1 MSRFIILSEQL
12 ENKFRGKFH
21 FPFSILRLSFAIAG
35 KADRSIQSEHW
46 ATSDAMASD
55 KRKMENGK

>member
-1 MSRFIILSEQL
+1 MRKESRGVIV
-12 ENKFRGKFH
+12 FH

-35 KADRSIQSEHW
+35 KADRSTQNEHW
-46 ATSDAMASD
+46 ATSDTMTND